1 MRVKLVLVRLRL
13 CRSNDSI
20 FHERSI
26 VPGMAFIHYSFNFK
40 WSFVD
45 TFLGSC
51 PDPCLW
57 PGRYLSSSSLLQ
69 HDHLAHRLP
78 YWKLGLKRCSVFR
91 SLANGS
97 PGVYV
102 VSFVPP
108 ANYQCSLHGR
118 LIPPSEI
125 SARTFHIWW
134 ILGALSV
141 TQTKWGI
148 NHPKI
153 LLIHRQPGQ
162 KTAVVLDDW
171 VPIWFG
177 WHFTPLKFIM

>member
-1 MRVKLVLVRLRL
+1 MRLRL

-108 ANYQCSLHGR
+108 ANYQCSLHGH
-118 LIPPSEI
+118 LMPPSEI
-125 SARTFHIWW
+125 SAPDIPHMMSFR
-134 ILGALSV
+134 GV
-141 TQTKWGI
+141 KR
-148 NHPKI
+148 HPNQMRNQSSNWTADSQAARAGNSSKI
-153 LLIHRQPGQ
+153 G
-162 KTAVVLDDW
+162 
-171 VPIWFG
+171 
-177 WHFTPLKFIM
+177 

>member
-1 MRVKLVLVRLRL
+1 MRLRL

-108 ANYQCSLHGR
+108 ANYQCSLHGH
-118 LIPPSEI
+118 LMPPSEI
-125 SARTFHIWW
+125 SAPDIPHMMSFR
-134 ILGALSV
+134 GV
-141 TQTKWGI
+141 KR
-148 NHPKI
+148 HPNQMRNQSSNM
-153 LLIHRQPGQ
+153 LIHGQPWQ
-162 KTAVVLDDW
+162 KTAVKLDD
-171 VPIWFG
+171 
-177 WHFTPLKFIM
+177 

>member
-1 MRVKLVLVRLRL
+1 MRLRL

-108 ANYQCSLHGR
+108 ANYQCSLHGH
-118 LIPPSEI
+118 LMPPSEI
-125 SARTFHIWW
+125 SAHDIPYVMNLRGIKHHPNQMSNQSSSLTADSQAAWAENSSQ
-134 ILGALSV
+134 LG
-141 TQTKWGI
+141 
-148 NHPKI
+148 
-153 LLIHRQPGQ
+153 
-162 KTAVVLDDW
+162 
-171 VPIWFG
+171 
-177 WHFTPLKFIM
+177 

>member
-1 MRVKLVLVRLRL
+1 MSVVQWGNVLQSHM
-13 CRSNDSI
+13 CRYNGSI
-20 FHERSI
+20 FHREHI
-26 VPGMAFIHYSFNFK
+26 VSGMAFIHYSFNFK

-108 ANYQCSLHGR
+108 ANYQCSLHGHLMP
-118 LIPPSEI
+118 LIWDL
-125 SARTFHIWW
+125 SARHSTYDEFK
-134 ILGALSV
+134 GC
-141 TQTKWGI
+141 
-148 NHPKI
+148 HPNQM
-153 LLIHRQPGQ
+153 RNQSSN
-162 KTAVVLDDW
+162 ANS
-171 VPIWFG
+171 
-177 WHFTPLKFIM
+177 